1 MSYTPTDTSTSS
13 PQQQP
18 KDNRKVVYGVLV
30 AALLLTWGYIIY
42 DKSQTK
48 EVIAAKNTQIVTAT
62 TAKDSI
68 QQDFNLASAK
78 LDSMA
83 GTNIKLQGALAE
95 KNEDIIK
102 LKQNINGILRNKNA
116 TASELKQAKAM
127 ITELNGKIDNLFADL
142 EKAKA
147 ENTQLTATNTQLNTD
162 KQQLSVEKQ
171 AIADNLAA
179 TDAAKKSVED
189 LASTLHAS
197 NIAIAAVN
205 IKRNGSE
212 KETNTAKRADLLRI
226 SFDLDENRVAPSGSK
241 EIYVCVTAP
250 DGKSITNG
258 MNFTTRDAG
267 EKPYTQKV
275 DVNYEQ
281 GKRKAVSFD
290 WKQDG
295 AKYETGDYKIQIYQ
309 NGFKIGEGTK
319 TLKKGGLFS

>member
-1 MSYTPTDTSTSS
+1 MSYTPTATSQT

-18 KDNRKVVYGVLV
+18 QDNRKVIYGVLV

-48 EVIAAKNTQIVTAT
+48 EVVAAKEQQIINVVS
-62 TAKDSI
+62 AKDSI
-68 QQDFNLASAK
+68 QQDFNLASSK

-83 GTNIKLQGALAE
+83 GTNVKLQGALAA
-95 KNEDIIK
+95 KNDDIIK

-116 TASELKQAKAM
+116 TASELKQAKGM
-127 ITELNGKIDNLFADL
+127 IAELNGKIENLFADL

-147 ENTQLTATNTQLNTD
+147 ENTQLTASNTQLNTD
-162 KQQLSVEKQ
+162 KQQLSTEKQ

-197 NIAIAAVN
+197 NLSISAINV
-205 IKRNGSE
+205 KSNGKE
-212 KETNTAKRADLLRI
+212 KETTTAKRADLLRF

-250 DGKSITNG
+250 DGKAISNG
-258 MNFTTRDAG
+258 TTFTTRDAG
-267 EKPYTQKV
+267 DKTYTQKV

-281 GKRKAVSFD
+281 GKRKPVSFD
-290 WKQDG
+290 WKKDG
-295 AKYETGDYKIQIYQ
+295 ATYETGDYKIQIYH

>member
-1 MSYTPTDTSTSS
+1 MSYTPTTTSQTF
-13 PQQQP
+13 QQQP
-18 KDNRKVVYGVLV
+18 KDSRKVIYGVLV

-48 EVIAAKNTQIVTAT
+48 GLVAAKEMQIVSAT
-62 TAKDSI
+62 SAKDSI

-83 GTNIKLQGALAE
+83 GTNVKLQGALAE
-95 KNEDIIK
+95 KNDDIIK

-116 TASELKQAKAM
+116 TASELKQAKSM
-127 ITELNGKIDNLFADL
+127 IAELNGKIDNLFADL

-147 ENTQLTATNTQLNTD
+147 ENQQLTVANTQLSTD

-179 TDAAKKSVED
+179 TDAAKKKVED

-197 NIAIAAVN
+197 NLAIAAFNVKN
-205 IKRNGSE
+205 SGKE
-212 KETNTAKRADLLRI
+212 KETTTAKRADLLRF
-226 SFDLDENRVAPSGSK
+226 SFDLDENRIAPSGNK
-241 EIYVCVTAP
+241 EIYIAVIGP
-250 DGKSITNG
+250 DGKAITKG
-258 MNFTTRDAG
+258 TTFTTRDAG
-267 EKPYTQKV
+267 EKTYTEKI
-275 DVNYEQ
+275 DVMYEQ
-281 GKRKAVSFD
+281 GKRKPVSFD
-290 WKQDG
+290 WKQEG
-295 AKYETGDYKIQIYQ
+295 SSYQTGDYTIQIYH